1 MSKIQWISERRKL
14 SELVPL
20 EYNPRKI
27 TQRDKEQLKKSLNK
41 FELADPIII
50 NRNNHII
57 GGHQLYGRVHIGY
70 IPDKW
75 IIGISKLARIVEV
88 YSRRLQ
94 IQERLTKDIMDCIEK
109 HLKPLGVIVVIE
121 GIHLCTRARGV
132 EKQNSIMITS
142 AVSGIFRE
150 NSGAKQEFFQIIKG
164 LSS

>member
-57 GGHQLYGRVHIGY
+57 GGHQRYYILLEQEGSDYEVGEANKGYYGLYREA
-70 IPDKW
+70 
-75 IIGISKLARIVEV
+75 SKASWRDC
-88 YSRRLQ
+88 SDRRHSF
-94 IQERLTKDIMDCIEK
+94 M
-109 HLKPLGVIVVIE
+109 H
-121 GIHLCTRARGV
+121 
-132 EKQNSIMITS
+132 
-142 AVSGIFRE
+142 SGKGCRE
-150 NSGAKQEFFQIIKG
+150 AKFYNDNKRC
-164 LSS
+164 